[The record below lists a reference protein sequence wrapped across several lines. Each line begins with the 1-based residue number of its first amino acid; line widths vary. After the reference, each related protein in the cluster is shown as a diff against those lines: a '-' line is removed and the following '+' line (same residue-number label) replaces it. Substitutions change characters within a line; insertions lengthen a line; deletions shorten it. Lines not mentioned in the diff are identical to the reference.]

1 MFSLSKGLP
10 IAIVRGGSSNGQVIH
25 LIKDLTPEE
34 KLLDDGH
41 RTVTI
46 KDEGKMVPLPNEQN
60 HDTLYVAA
68 PTEAGKTTYLANYIR
83 EYMVTFPGKPVIVIS
98 SLPEDKPLDDLG
110 VKRINLKDKSLIDK
124 PLSIK
129 ELRGKLVVFDDADA
143 IEDPLIRKDMANLL
157 DQVIKIGRIKSA
169 EDMSVLERRYG
180 DIDVLVTS
188 HQIMNYK
195 ATREILNEAT
205 AITFFPQAGSS
216 YHIEQLLKRYI
227 GLSRDNIERVFALD
241 SRWVTVSKRYPN
253 YILYEKGC
261 YILKRE
267 VSKKSLRKVNK

>member
-60 HDTLYVAA
+60 HDTLYVAG
-68 PTEAGKTTYLANYIR
+68 PTEAGKTTYLANYIK
-83 EYMVTFPGKPVIVIS
+83 EYMITFPGKPVIVIS
-98 SLPEDKPLDDLG
+98 ALPHDKPLDDLG
-110 VKRINLKDKSLIDK
+110 VKRINLKDKSLIER

-129 ELRGKLVVFDDADA
+129 ELRGKLVVFDDFDS
-143 IEDPLIRKDMANLL
+143 IEDPMIRKDMAELL
-157 DQVIKIGRIKSA
+157 DQVIKIGRIKSL
-169 EDMSVLERRYG
+169 ENLSTLERRYG
-180 DIDVLVTS
+180 DIDVLVTG
-188 HQIMNYK
+188 HQLMNYK

-205 AITFFPQAGSS
+205 SITMFPNAGSS
-216 YHIEQLLKRYI
+216 YHIEQILKRYI
-227 GLSRDNIERVFALD
+227 GLSKENIERIFALE
-241 SRWVTVSKRYPN
+241 SRWVTIGKRYPN
-253 YILYEKGC
+253 YVLYERGA
-261 YILKRE
+261 YLLKRE
-267 VSKKSLRKVNK
+267 VSKKNLRKVNK